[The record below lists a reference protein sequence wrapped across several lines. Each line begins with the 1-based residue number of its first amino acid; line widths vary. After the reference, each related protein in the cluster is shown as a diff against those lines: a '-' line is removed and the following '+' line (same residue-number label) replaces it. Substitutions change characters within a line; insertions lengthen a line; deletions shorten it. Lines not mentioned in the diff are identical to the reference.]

1 MKITIVGGGNIGTQF
16 AVHCAEKKHDVTIFT
31 SKPKLFSQTLKTVN
45 EKNNVEHQ
53 GVIKKA
59 TSNPDEAFQKAE
71 CIMVTVPAAMMEQTA
86 KIIYDYAPSSA
97 LIGLIPG
104 TGGGECAFSKCIDR
118 GNIVF
123 GLERVPSVA
132 RLVKYG
138 EMVRAVGYRD
148 CLRVA
153 SLPAKYAEECSSLIS
168 SIFDMPCFAIS
179 NYLNIT
185 MTPSNPIL
193 HTSRLRVIFK
203 DYEEGIFYSKLPLF
217 YEEWDDES
225 SKLLFACDEEVQNI
239 CKNLR
244 EFDLSHVKSLKNHY
258 DSFSVHELTKKITS
272 INSFKGLE
280 TPSVRTSEGLIP
292 NLHSRYFTSDFMFG
306 LSIIKQ
312 IADFAKIDIPNIDET
327 LKWYEKIA
335 IEKECFKYENYG
347 INNYDEFKN
356 FYFK

>member
-1 MKITIVGGGNIGTQF
+1 MRITIVGGGNIGTQF
-16 AVHCAEKKHDVTIFT
+16 AAHCAEKNHEVIVFT
-31 SKPKLFSQTLKTVN
+31 SKPNLFSLSLKTVN
-45 EKNNVEHQ
+45 EINVVEHQ
-53 GVIKKA
+53 GIIKKA
-59 TSNPDEAFQKAE
+59 TSDPIEAFKNAE
-71 CIMVTVPAAMMEQTA
+71 CIMVTVPASLMDQTA
-86 KIIYDYAPSSA
+86 NIVYDNAPSNA

-104 TGGGECAFSKCIDR
+104 TGGGECSFSKCIDR

-138 EMVRAVGYRD
+138 EAVRAVGYRD

-153 SLPAKYAEECSSLIS
+153 SLPAKHAEKCSSLIS
-168 SIFDMPCFAIS
+168 SIFDMPCLTIP

-193 HTSRLRVIFK
+193 HTTRLRVIFK
-203 DYEEGIFYSKLPLF
+203 DYKEGVFYNKLPLF

-239 CKNLR
+239 CNSLR
-244 EFDLSHVKSLKNHY
+244 EFDLSYVKSLKKHY
-258 DSFSVHELTKKITS
+258 DSFSVNELTKKITGIES
-272 INSFKGLE
+272 LKGLE
-280 TPSVRTSEGLIP
+280 TPSVKVAEGLIP
-292 NLHSRYFTSDFMFG
+292 NLHSRYFTSDFWFG

-312 IADFAKIDIPNIDET
+312 IADFAGVDTPNINQI
-327 LKWYEKIA
+327 LKWYGKIA

-347 INNYDEFKN
+347 INNYENFKN
-356 FYFK
+356 FYCQ